1 MIDLLPAAPLRSQG
15 PTAFDAT
22 AEPFVAALPPM
33 VVQINAATA
42 AITASE
48 AAAAASAA
56 AALNS
61 QVVSAQASYK
71 GLWTALTGALN
82 MPASVYHA
90 GAYWALNTNLANVTT
105 AVPGVSASWQK
116 IKTAPDVVAYASRA
130 SIRGL
135 APGAGDFVEVVG
147 LGMFAWFA
155 GSALQ
160 DDDETVFTTSGGQWL
175 LVNADPELAF
185 VALRAEVDE
194 ALEDADTAQATADT
208 AQATADTAQATADTA
223 QATAGTA
230 QAAINALSGKFLRG
244 SFSMSL
250 TSLATIT
257 SSSFT
262 ATVTG
267 AAAGDS
273 VIVNP
278 GNAFGTMAADK
289 GKLSYVA
296 YVSAANTV
304 TVTIRN
310 ASASTASMTASTWQ
324 VLVIKQ

>member
-1 MIDLLPAAPLRSQG
+1 MG
-15 PTAFDAT
+15 TA
-22 AEPFVAALPPM
+22 
-33 VVQINAATA
+33 
-42 AITASE
+42 
-48 AAAAASAA
+48 
-56 AALNS
+56 
-61 QVVSAQASYK
+61 YK

-82 MPASVYHA
+82 RPASVFHA
-90 GAYWALNTNLANVTT
+90 GAYWALNANLANVTT

-135 APGAGDFVEVVG
+135 APSAGDFVEVVG

-160 DDDETVFTTSGGQWL
+160 DDDETVFTTMGGQWL
-175 LVNADPELAF
+175 LINSDPELAYT
-185 VALRAEVDE
+185 ALLADVDE
-194 ALEDADTAQATADT
+194 LWDAVGPYASTLSATQATANS
-208 AQATADTAQATADTA
+208 AQT
-223 QATAGTA
+223 
-230 QAAINALSGKFLRG
+230 AINTLNGKLLRH

-262 ATVTG
+262 AIVTG
-267 AAAGDS
+267 AEVGDS

-278 GNAFGTMAADK
+278 GDAFGTTASNQ
-289 GKLSYVA
+289 GRLSYVA

-310 ASASTASMTASTWQ
+310 ASGNIAYMTASTWC

>member
-208 AQATADTAQATADTA
+208 AQATADTAQATA
-223 QATAGTA
+223 GTA

-250 TSLATIT
+250 TSLATVT
-257 SSSFT
+257 SGGFT

-267 AAAGDS
+267 AAVGDS

-278 GNAFGTMAADK
+278 GDAFGTTAANQ
-289 GKLSYVA
+289 GRLSYVA